1 MNQALVLHLE
11 VTPLH
16 WNVLVQ
22 LMDLGMV
29 MLAELDH
36 YKLSL
41 IGMNQALILHATTIA
56 VLIHAKVLM

>member
-1 MNQALVLHLE
+1 MNQALVLHLV
-11 VTPLH
+11 VTPLR

-29 MLAELDH
+29 MLTELDN

-56 VLIHAKVLM
+56 VLIHTKVLM

>member
-1 MNQALVLHLE
+1 MYLGIVMLTELHHYKLSLIGMNQALVLHLV

-29 MLAELDH
+29 ML
-36 YKLSL
+36 Y
-41 IGMNQALILHATTIA
+41 NRT
-56 VLIHAKVLM
+56 